1 MSTHDR
7 TVLASY
13 VFGALPADESA
24 AITGHLVSCASCHAE
39 VSRLKDVVVAL
50 DSVPPEALLDGPIAD
65 GDVLLAKLLREAA
78 GGSRR
83 RPWPRW
89 LRLAGAA
96 AAAVVLL
103 AAGFGGG
110 LLAGQQT
117 SPSAAGPTSVRTATA
132 HDAMSGVGMVIDLSS
147 FNGWVDIQGRFTGVT
162 PGATCRIV
170 LVTRSGERV
179 VAGVW
184 IAPPNARTS
193 VVTVD
198 GSAIV
203 PPVDV
208 VSAEVDTISGR
219 RLVIGS
225 F

>member
-1 MSTHDR
+1 MR
-7 TVLASY
+7 
-13 VFGALPADESA
+13 
-24 AITGHLVSCASCHAE
+24 
-39 VSRLKDVVVAL
+39 DVVAAL
-50 DSVPPEALLDGPIAD
+50 DSIPPEVLLDGPIDD
-65 GDVLLAKLLREAA
+65 GDVLLAKILRSATGA
-78 GGSRR
+78 DGPRR

-89 LRLAGAA
+89 LRFAGAA
-96 AAAVVLL
+96 AAAVALL

-110 LLAGQQT
+110 EFAGRHST
-117 SPSAAGPTSVRTATA
+117 PSVASPSSVRIATA
-132 HDAMSGVGMVIDLSS
+132 RDRMSGVGMTIDLSS

-208 VSAEVDTISGR
+208 VSAEVDTVSGH
-219 RLVIGS
+219 RLVTGT